1 MTGTVTFPD
10 AEHDTTERT
19 PKRRSGLR
27 QRLIEAERGISFGF
41 RGTGSLYSHVFC
53 CMVIVLTASILG
65 LSGWEWL
72 ALSVS
77 MICGIASE
85 LFHLA
90 VKELAQHLNADS
102 GEKATRLSAAGM
114 VMVMIAGSIVVIAI
128 LSDRLI
134 RMLT

>member
-10 AEHDTTERT
+10 ANRDTSERM

-27 QRLIEAERGISFGF
+27 QRLIEAERGISVGF
-41 RGTGSLYSHVFC
+41 RGNGTLYSHVFC

-90 VKELAQHLNADS
+90 VKELAQHLQADS

-114 VMVMIAGSIVVIAI
+114 VMVMIAGSLVVVTI
-128 LSDRLI
+128 LSGRLI
-134 RMLT
+134 RLLS